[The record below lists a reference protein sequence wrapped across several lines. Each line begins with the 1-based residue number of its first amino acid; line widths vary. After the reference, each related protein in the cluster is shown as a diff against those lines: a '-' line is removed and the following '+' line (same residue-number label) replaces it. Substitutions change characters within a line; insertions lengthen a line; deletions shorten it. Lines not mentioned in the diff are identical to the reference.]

1 MTDPNLE
8 KVSKEIAEHF
18 NLSINRTEDL
28 KEIKN
33 SIENVNN
40 QMEEI
45 KESLHFVRQDVDK
58 RSEVA
63 SKELSDAA
71 DQLEN
76 LFAKI
81 DSLEAFVNIVKKSVN
96 DVTDRVDE
104 TERLVTNPINR
115 VWDTIKMN
123 TTKSI
128 DTVDL
133 NLPRMKPLKIYNTK
147 DYFPT
152 PSITNIDEVA
162 EREAALQ

>member
-8 KVSKEIAEHF
+8 KISKELAEHF
-18 NLSINRTEDL
+18 NITINRSESFR
-28 KEIKN
+28 EIKN
-33 SIENVNN
+33 NLENADN

-45 KESLHFVRQDVDK
+45 RESLHFVRQDVDK

-63 SKELSDAA
+63 SKELFDAA
-71 DQLEN
+71 NQLEH
-76 LFAKI
+76 LFSKI
-81 DSLEAFVNIVKKSVN
+81 DSLETFVNIVKKSVN

-104 TERLVTNPINR
+104 TESLLTNPINR

-133 NLPRMKPLKIYNTK
+133 NLPRMKPLQIYNTK

-152 PSITNIDEVA
+152 NIDEVV
-162 EREAALQ
+162 EREGTAQQ